1 HRLSGTSIF
10 NSLPSNSTNFVPA
23 PITEDIPASGTQGSL
38 SVTQD
43 MPYLN
48 NAGANVLATSTSA
61 FLFDDSIFTLDF
73 VRPAD
78 DNRLVFMNTDISAK
92 FHEFQLSI
100 NRKIDCKEH
109 LTLEENLQHILALSS
124 ILLLKSARTH
134 ADLHEYVSLNTCN
147 ALAAHILISN
157 NFAHHKFPA
166 VTKAEVEQIVEKV
179 AAVVSMNASSGT
191 RSCSRLDASR
201 QITALLEGDTNK
213 ILLTLIDTAGW
224 KRFPDMF
231 LEKVHKKRSSLQGI
245 SNQFWRHCLK
255 ILTKT
260 SCSGGNHTTFYLLR
274 RAQYHLYTM
283 SEVEHVQLSLVLDEI
298 LIFIAQL
305 NKVSNI
311 ITSFDYVLNCDSHDY
326 DDHPPTLRRHL
337 LLEAI
342 D

>member
-1 HRLSGTSIF
+1 MSWNSTFHVSGSVNVNTKIDSILFLALLVSKQSPDETVDTCNNGRFTCPVCRKGSKNARTFNIHLNRHRLSGTSIF

-179 AAVVSMNASSGT
+179 AAVVSMVSSM
-191 RSCSRLDASR
+191 SFL
-201 QITALLEGDTNK
+201 IEEK
-213 ILLTLIDTAGW
+213 IG
-224 KRFPDMF
+224 
-231 LEKVHKKRSSLQGI
+231 
-245 SNQFWRHCLK
+245 
-255 ILTKT
+255 
-260 SCSGGNHTTFYLLR
+260 
-274 RAQYHLYTM
+274 
-283 SEVEHVQLSLVLDEI
+283 
-298 LIFIAQL
+298 
-305 NKVSNI
+305 
-311 ITSFDYVLNCDSHDY
+311 
-326 DDHPPTLRRHL
+326 
-337 LLEAI
+337 
-342 D
+342 